1 MFFNFTKITIL
12 TLGVASIWALSGSIQ
27 AQNIVT
33 KGQPPA
39 VTILDSTKEQD
50 GLVGSVRRIRT
61 ESAKLELQA
70 ERLVEGP
77 RRLLEI
83 TTYGPKGNR
92 IENVTYPSSSLVGKE
107 EYKYD
112 EKGNIVEM
120 TLRDE
125 SGTTLSK
132 EVYDYEI
139 DRFGNWTK
147 MVTSLL
153 VFEGGSLKHEP
164 IEVTYRKFTYY
175 FDDQIAKIVEPGF
188 PQKMPDTQAAT
199 GLQVSNIIANGP
211 TTRSGSTP
219 DAPLLLGLNPQPDL
233 TKPVDVEKTSAPAPS
248 ASEPTSGASGVSAQP
263 QPESQKPVAEKTSVL
278 VPGDSEPLSGTAV
291 LNTHPEPEIIKPLE
305 QEKMPTPARSESKP
319 SGSIV
324 QLNFPMSSL
333 ASSEKARAEDASKV
347 PTKEVLPREIAA
359 NTKWLEYFKAGRDL
373 FNEGDLKG
381 AVAAYLRSI
390 ELQPDSAEVHLSLG
404 LVYLKLEKNKEAA
417 KAFKDSVRLEPD
429 LAEAQY
435 GLGLTNFRMARHKDA
450 ADAFKRATTLR
461 PDMAKAHYGLALA
474 YQELGKNDALN
485 AEFRILETLDPI
497 LAKRLSQAF
506 PDSNL
511 PCGLQRK
518 CK

>member
-1 MFFNFTKITIL
+1 MFFNFTKSTIL
-12 TLGVASIWALSGSIQ
+12 TLGVASVLAHSGSIE

-33 KGQPPA
+33 HGQPAA

-50 GLVGSVRRIRT
+50 GLAGSVRRIRT

-132 EVYDYEI
+132 EVYNYEI

-147 MVTSLL
+147 MVTNLL
-153 VFEGGSLKHEP
+153 VFEGGTLKHEP

-175 FDDQIAKIVEPGF
+175 FDDQIAKIVEPASR
-188 PQKMPDTQAAT
+188 QKMPDIQAAT
-199 GLQVSNIIANGP
+199 GLQASNIMANGP
-211 TTRSGSTP
+211 TTLSGSTP

-233 TKPVDVEKTSAPAPS
+233 SKPVTEKASAPAPN
-248 ASEPTSGASGVSAQP
+248 ASDPPSGARVGSAHP
-263 QPESQKPVAEKTSVL
+263 QPESKKPVAEKTSVL
-278 VPGDSEPLSGTAV
+278 VPGDSEPLSGAAV
-291 LNTHPEPEIIKPLE
+291 LNTHPQPEIIKPLE
-305 QEKMPTPARSESKP
+305 QEKMPAPARSESEP
-319 SGSIV
+319 SGSTV

-347 PTKEVLPREIAA
+347 PSKEALPKEIAA

-417 KAFKDSVRLEPD
+417 KAFKDSVLLEPD

-485 AEFRILETLDPI
+485 AEFRILETLDPN